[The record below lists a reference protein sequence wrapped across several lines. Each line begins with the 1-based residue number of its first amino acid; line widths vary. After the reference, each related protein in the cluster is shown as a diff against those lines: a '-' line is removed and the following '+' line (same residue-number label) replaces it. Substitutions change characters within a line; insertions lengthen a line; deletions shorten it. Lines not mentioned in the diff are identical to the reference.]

1 MQQGLQEDRSEDEA
15 ADGGEDTRHDET
27 AAVTL
32 HPKREAQT
40 PKREARNSKPET
52 RNPKPKTRN
61 PKPKPRNPDP

>member
-40 PKREARNSKPET
+40 LKREARNAKPET
-52 RNPKPKTRN
+52 
-61 PKPKPRNPDP
+61 